1 MCISDRAK
9 LVTFSFLEIPLIALL
24 MNRKKSSRNI
34 VDELWEEQLYVAS
47 TDMAI
52 GRPRI
57 YRFLIINKDKALLTE
72 TWCVCP

>member
-9 LVTFSFLEIPLIALL
+9 LATFSFLKIPLIALL
-24 MNRKKSSRNI
+24 MDRRKSSRNI

-52 GRPRI
+52 GCPRI
-57 YRFLIINKDKALLTE
+57 YRSLTTNKDKALLTE